1 MCFLGYTIRK
11 KYVYKPYLNIFDSEI
26 ENVLKLIGP
35 VILGVGIAEV
45 NRVIDR
51 MLASGAGAGAVA
63 SINYASKLI
72 NVFSGLLVSGLSVV
86 CFQKFTELYAE
97 NKLDLLLSQFLKYIK
112 LACFFTIPISCGLL
126 VMSKEAVTI
135 VFGRGEFNES
145 AVHSTSYVFLFYSL
159 GLTFIVL
166 RELGTKV
173 FYAMH
178 DTKTPMFNSAIGVGI
193 NIVLN
198 IILVKKMGAA
208 GLALATSIS
217 SFIICMLLFK
227 ALKKKQ
233 QKIQYKR
240 VSVELFKIILASAVM
255 CICIVLIGKCLIR
268 LNIYLRSILLVLLGC
283 VVYFVVT
290 FVLKSEVLMPGID
303 KVKKVIIKKRN

>member
-1 MCFLGYTIRK
+1 
-11 KYVYKPYLNIFDSEI
+11 
-26 ENVLKLIGP
+26 
-35 VILGVGIAEV
+35 
-45 NRVIDR
+45 
-51 MLASGAGAGAVA
+51 
-63 SINYASKLI
+63 
-72 NVFSGLLVSGLSVV
+72 
-86 CFQKFTELYAE
+86 
-97 NKLDLLLSQFLKYIK
+97 
-112 LACFFTIPISCGLL
+112 
-126 VMSKEAVTI
+126 MSNEAVTI

-217 SFIICMLLFK
+217 SGVICMLLFG
-227 ALKKKQ
+227 ALKKNQ
-233 QKIQYKR
+233 EKIQYKR
-240 VSVELFKIILASAVM
+240 VTVEIIKIVLASAVM
-255 CICIVLIGKCLIR
+255 CICIMLGEKYLMK
-268 LNIYLRSILLVLLGC
+268 LNVYVKSILLVFLGC
-283 VVYFVVT
+283 AVYFAVT
-290 FVLKSEVLMPGID
+290 FILKSEVLMPGIE
-303 KVKKVIIKKRN
+303 KVKQIIAQKRN

>member
-1 MCFLGYTIRK
+1 
-11 KYVYKPYLNIFDSEI
+11 
-26 ENVLKLIGP
+26 
-35 VILGVGIAEV
+35 
-45 NRVIDR
+45 

-97 NKLDLLLSQFLKYIK
+97 NKIDLLFSQFLKYIK

-126 VMSKEAVTI
+126 VMSNEAVTI
-135 VFGRGEFNES
+135 VFGRGAFNES

-178 DTKTPMFNSAIGVGI
+178 DTKTPMFNSAIGVVI
-193 NIVLN
+193 NILLN

-217 SFIICMLLFK
+217 SFIICMLLFM

-240 VSVELFKIILASAVM
+240 VTVEIFKIILASTAM
-255 CICIVLIGKCLIR
+255 CICIVLSGQCLIR
-268 LNIYLRSILLVLLGC
+268 LNVYLRSMLLVLLGC
-283 VVYFVVT
+283 VVYFAVA
-290 FVLKSEVLMPGID
+290 FVLKSDVLMPGVD
-303 KVKKVIIKKRN
+303 KVKMIITKKRN

>member
-1 MCFLGYTIRK
+1 MCFLAYTIRK
-11 KYVYKPYLNIFDSEI
+11 KYVYRPYLNIFDPEL

-51 MLASGAGAGAVA
+51 MLASGAGEGAVA

-97 NKLDLLLSQFLKYIK
+97 NKVDLLLSQFLKYIK
-112 LACFFTIPISCGLL
+112 LASFFTVPISCGLL
-126 VMSKEAVTI
+126 VMSNEAVTI
-135 VFGRGEFNES
+135 VFGRGEFNEN
-145 AVHSTSYVFLFYSL
+145 AVISTSYVFLFYSL

-178 DTKTPMFNSAIGVGI
+178 DTRTPMFNSAIGVCI

-217 SFIICMLLFK
+217 SGLICMLLFGS
-227 ALKKKQ
+227 LKKKQ
-233 QKIQYKR
+233 EKIQYKR
-240 VSVELFKIILASAVM
+240 VTVEIIKIVLASAVM
-255 CICIVLIGKCLIR
+255 CICIMLSEKYLMM
-268 LNIYLRSILLVLLGC
+268 LNVYVKSILLVFLGC
-283 VVYFVVT
+283 VVYFAVT
-290 FVLKSEVLMPGID
+290 FILKSEVLMPGIE
-303 KVKKVIIKKRN
+303 KVRQIIAKKRN